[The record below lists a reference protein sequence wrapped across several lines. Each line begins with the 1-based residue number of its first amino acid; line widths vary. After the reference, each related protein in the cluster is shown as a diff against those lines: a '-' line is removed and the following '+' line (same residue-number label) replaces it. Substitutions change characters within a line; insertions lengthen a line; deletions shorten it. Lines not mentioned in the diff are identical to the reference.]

1 LPVRSLLGFNSVP
14 LGQVVDGFELVTE
27 ESMIWRRDRVK
38 TITVQAGVS
47 RDSTPANVRNAIK
60 DQVEAIQLPAGYS
73 MEWGGEYYDEDKA
86 VTDIMKQQP
95 KAMLIMVIILVAMFN
110 GFKQPII
117 ILATLPLAASGAVFA
132 LLGFDKPFGFMAL
145 IGAITLTGM
154 IIKNGIVLM
163 DQIELERTNGK
174 SLSDAI
180 KEATVNRT
188 MAISMGAL
196 TTALGMIPLLS
207 DLLFDQ
213 MAATIIGGLAA
224 ATI

>member
-1 LPVRSLLGFNSVP
+1 
-14 LGQVVDGFELVTE
+14 
-27 ESMIWRRDRVK
+27 
-38 TITVQAGVS
+38 
-47 RDSTPANVRNAIK
+47 
-60 DQVEAIQLPAGYS
+60 
-73 MEWGGEYYDEDKA
+73 
-86 VTDIMKQQP
+86 
-95 KAMLIMVIILVAMFN
+95 ILVAMFN

-180 KEATVNRT
+180 KEATVN
-188 MAISMGAL
+188 
-196 TTALGMIPLLS
+196 
-207 DLLFDQ
+207 
-213 MAATIIGGLAA
+213 
-224 ATI
+224 